1 MITQYIKIQNL
12 FNSIPKFFFSSNYD
26 LMHEP
31 ELNNFIKENQIK
43 QKNAINFIPNDNYPS
58 TTILTRLNNILSHSI
73 NSNISSLEN
82 ITIKKC
88 LNAFNLHERDWYI
101 NIKENSQSNIN
112 ISAILSTIGKN
123 SKIMS
128 LNYYHGG
135 DNIFSF
141 EHLNHNFFN
150 NKLYEIEP
158 QMGIIDM
165 EKLYNK
171 AIEFKPNLIFICGNS
186 YPRDWDYEKFKY
198 ISNKINCLLMCDMS
212 LNYGLISSNLLKNP
226 FNYCDIITMGNNLL
240 KNGIIFYNNNFKNTT
255 L

>member
-12 FNSIPKFFFSSNYD
+12 FNSIQKFFFSFNYD
-26 LMHEP
+26 LMHVP
-31 ELNNFIKENQIK
+31 ELRNFLKRSFSSLLDTVFVSKRQ
-43 QKNAINFIPNDNYPS
+43 S
-58 TTILTRLNNILSHSI
+58 TILTRLNNILSHSI

-171 AIEFKPNLIFICGNS
+171 AIEFKPNLIFFVEILIL
-186 YPRDWDYEKFKY
+186 E
-198 ISNKINCLLMCDMS
+198 L
-212 LNYGLISSNLLKNP
+212 GL
-226 FNYCDIITMGNNLL
+226 
-240 KNGIIFYNNNFKNTT
+240 
-255 L
+255 

>member
-58 TTILTRLNNILSHSI
+58 TTILIRLNNILSHSI

-82 ITIKKC
+82 ITTKKC
-88 LNAFNLHERDWYI
+88 LNAFNLNQKEWDI
-101 NIKENSQSNIN
+101 NIKENAQSNIN

-171 AIEFKPNLIFICGNS
+171 AIEFKPNLIFFVEILIL
-186 YPRDWDYEKFKY
+186 E
-198 ISNKINCLLMCDMS
+198 L
-212 LNYGLISSNLLKNP
+212 GLWKV
-226 FNYCDIITMGNNLL
+226 
-240 KNGIIFYNNNFKNTT
+240 
-255 L
+255 